1 MSGGLA
7 ELVAIGAQDAH
18 IVGNPEISFFQSSYK
33 RHSSFSSVI
42 EREVIQGVPKSN
54 GFSTIRFERKGD
66 LLSYVYLVAK
76 NANSIVV
83 APNWSSIISKIELY
97 IGGQKIDSQDYDFS
111 AYISTEIMANTL
123 SKSIFGPGPSSKDN
137 TNFFYPIKFWFS
149 ENWQSALPLIA
160 LQYHDV
166 EMRIYWASD
175 PFPDPA
181 IATAIATAIANY
193 KAAIDFVLGQ
203 FVVVS
208 SENAAEAQAAFL
220 DFYEGI
226 ETDALL
232 AALVAAGIT
241 GYSKDGTTRQ
251 ITGDVFDFSTPAES
265 SITYTVTDTLQDLV
279 QSSIQSSIEVW
290 SRYVF
295 LDEPERRMMSERPM
309 DMLVHQVQS
318 IPTPNDK
325 TVELTFNHPVKFIA
339 STASA
344 FAADQKVILQ
354 LNGTDVGEKKQAYPH
369 YTAVSAYHH
378 QTQSGT
384 DAANSTNGYYNVSLM
399 IPFCLDASRLQPTGT
414 CNFSR
419 MDSAR
424 LVNNSSINAP
434 IYAVN
439 YNILRVQSGMAG
451 LLYAN

>member
-18 IVGNPEISFFQSSYK
+18 IVGNPEVSFFQSSYK
-33 RHSSFSSVI
+33 RHSNFSSVI
-42 EREVIQGVPKSN
+42 EREVIQGVPRNN
-54 GFSTIRFERKGD
+54 GYSTIRFERKGD
-66 LLSYVYLVAK
+66 LLSYVYLMSK
-76 NANSIVV
+76 NSYNTVIQ
-83 APNWSSIISKIELY
+83 PTWSTMIDKIELY
-97 IGGQKIDSQDYDFS
+97 IGGQKIDSQDYNFS
-111 AYISTEIMANTL
+111 AYISTEIMANSL
-123 SKSIFGPGPSSKDN
+123 SKSIYGPGPSAQDN

-166 EMRIYWASD
+166 EMRIYWGDDISPMD
-175 PFPDPA
+175 
-181 IATAIATAIANY
+181 TAITTAIANY
-193 KAAIDFVLGQ
+193 KAAQDAGF
-203 FVVVS
+203 
-208 SENAAEAQAAFL
+208 NATKAPATHADRDELEFAFKTAADAVQPATGL
-220 DFYEGI
+220 ALV
-226 ETDALL
+226 DALT
-232 AALVAAGIT
+232 AAGIT
-241 GYSKDGTTRQ
+241 GYTVDGTTGL
-251 ITGDVFDFSTPAES
+251 ITGDVLADSGAAYYTATS
-265 SITYTVTDTLQDLV
+265 LTYTATDAILV
-279 QSSIQSSIEVW
+279 GSSSIEAW

-295 LDEPERRMMSERPM
+295 LDETERRMMSERPM

-325 TVELTFNHPVKFIA
+325 TVELSFNHPIKFVA

-344 FAADQKVILQ
+344 FDADKKVLLQ

-369 YTAVSAYHH
+369 YNVVSAYHH

-384 DAANSTNGYYNVSLM
+384 DAANSKNGYYSVKLM
-399 IPFCLDASRLQPTGT
+399 IPFCLDASKLQPTGT

-424 LVNNSSINAP
+424 LVNDSSINGP

-439 YNILRVQSGMAG
+439 YNILRVQNGMGG

>member
-18 IVGNPEISFFQSSYK
+18 IVGNPEVSFFQSSYK
-33 RHSSFSSVI
+33 RHSNFSSVI
-42 EREVIQGVPKSN
+42 EREVIQGVPRNN
-54 GFSTIRFERKGD
+54 GYSTIRFERKGD
-66 LLSYVYLVAK
+66 LLSYVYLMAK
-76 NANSIVV
+76 NSYNTVIQ
-83 APNWSSIISKIELY
+83 PTWSTMIDKIELY
-97 IGGQKIDSQDYDFS
+97 IGGQKIDSQDYNFS
-111 AYISTEIMANTL
+111 AYISTEIMANSL
-123 SKSIFGPGPSSKDN
+123 SKSIYGPGPSGKDN

-166 EMRIYWASD
+166 EMRIYWGDDISPMD
-175 PFPDPA
+175 
-181 IATAIATAIANY
+181 TAITTAIANY
-193 KAAIDFVLGQ
+193 KTQVALGNAAAI
-203 FVVVS
+203 
-208 SENAAEAQAAFL
+208 AASPNTLANLKTAFL
-220 DFYEGI
+220 NGQ
-226 ETDALL
+226 TTPATGLAVVDALT
-232 AALVAAGIT
+232 AAGIT
-241 GYSKDGTTRQ
+241 GYTVDGTTGL
-251 ITGDVFDFSTPAES
+251 IVGDEIVVTGSEPTLTWSTVN
-265 SITYTVTDTLQDLV
+265 YTATDAILV
-279 QSSIQSSIEVW
+279 GSSSIEAW

-295 LDEPERRMMSERPM
+295 LDETERRMMSERPM

-325 TVELTFNHPVKFIA
+325 TVELSFNHPIKFVA

-344 FAADQKVILQ
+344 FDADKKVLLQ

-369 YTAVSAYHH
+369 YNVVSAYHH

-384 DAANSTNGYYNVSLM
+384 DAANSKNGYYSVKLM
-399 IPFCLDASRLQPTGT
+399 IPFCLDASKLQPTGT

-424 LVNNSSINAP
+424 LVNDSSINGP

-439 YNILRVQSGMAG
+439 YNILRVQNGMGG

>member
-18 IVGNPEISFFQSSYK
+18 IVGNPEVSFFQSSYK
-33 RHSSFSSVI
+33 RHSNFSSVI
-42 EREVIQGVPKSN
+42 EREVIQGVPKNN

-66 LLSYVYLVAK
+66 LLSYVYLMAK
-76 NANSIVV
+76 NSYDTVIQ
-83 APNWSSIISKIELY
+83 PTWSTMIDKIELY

-123 SKSIFGPGPSSKDN
+123 SKSIFGPGPSGKDN

-166 EMRIYWASD
+166 EMRIYWGTDISPLD
-175 PFPDPA
+175 
-181 IATAIATAIANY
+181 TAITTAIANY
-193 KAAIDFVLGQ
+193 KAQVALG
-203 FVVVS
+203 
-208 SENAAEAQAAFL
+208 NAAATAEGEQTLADLKTTFKNAAGTTAATTL
-220 DFYEGI
+220 VN
-226 ETDALL
+226 ALT
-232 AALVAAGIT
+232 AAGIT
-241 GYSKDGTTRQ
+241 GYIVDYTTGL
-251 ITGDVFDFSTPAES
+251 IVGDEF
-265 SITYTVTDTLQDLV
+265 VTDAGSIDISKFIWSTVNYTATDAILV
-279 QSSIQSSIEVW
+279 GSSSIETW

-318 IPTPNDK
+318 IPTPSDK

-344 FAADQKVILQ
+344 FAADQKVLLQ

-378 QTQSGT
+378 QSQSGT
-384 DAANSTNGYYNVSLM
+384 DAANSTTGYYSVKLM
-399 IPFCLDASRLQPTGT
+399 IPFCLDASKLQPTGT

-424 LVNNSSINAP
+424 LINDSSINGP

-439 YNILRVQSGMAG
+439 YNILRVQNGMGG

>member
-18 IVGNPEISFFQSSYK
+18 IVGNPEVSFFQSSYK
-33 RHSSFSSVI
+33 RHSNFSSVI
-42 EREVIQGVPKSN
+42 EREVIQGVPRNN
-54 GFSTIRFERKGD
+54 GYSTIRFERKGD
-66 LLSYVYLVAK
+66 LLSYVYLMAK
-76 NANSIVV
+76 NSYSTVIQ
-83 APNWSSIISKIELY
+83 PTWSTIIDKIELY
-97 IGGQKIDSQDYDFS
+97 IGGQKIDSQDYNFS
-111 AYISTEIMANTL
+111 AYISTEIMANSL
-123 SKSIFGPGPSSKDN
+123 SKSIFGPGPSGKDN

-166 EMRIYWASD
+166 EMRIYWGTDISPLD
-175 PFPDPA
+175 
-181 IATAIATAIANY
+181 TAIATAITNY
-193 KAAIDFVLGQ
+193 KAAQDAGF
-203 FVVVS
+203 
-208 SENAAEAQAAFL
+208 AATDSPATHLDRAALEHAFKAAADIVAPATGL
-220 DFYEGI
+220 ALV
-226 ETDALL
+226 DALT
-232 AALVAAGIT
+232 AAGIT
-241 GYSKDGTTRQ
+241 GYTVDGTTGL
-251 ITGDVFDFSTPAES
+251 ITGDVLVDSGAPN
-265 SITYTVTDTLQDLV
+265 YTATSLNYTATDAILV
-279 QSSIQSSIEVW
+279 GSSSIEAW

-325 TVELTFNHPVKFIA
+325 TTELAFNHPIKFVA

-344 FAADQKVILQ
+344 FAANQKVLLQ
-354 LNGTDVGEKKQAYPH
+354 LNGTDVGEKKQAIPH
-369 YTAVSAYHH
+369 YSAVSAYHH

-384 DAANSTNGYYNVSLM
+384 DAANSTNGYYSVSLM
-399 IPFCLDASRLQPTGT
+399 IPFCLDASKLQPTGT

-424 LVNNSSINAP
+424 LINDSSINGP

-439 YNILRVQSGMAG
+439 YNILRVQNGMGG

>member
-18 IVGNPEISFFQSSYK
+18 IVGNPEVSFFQSSYK
-33 RHSSFSSVI
+33 RHSNFSSVI
-42 EREVIQGVPKSN
+42 EREVIQGVPRNN
-54 GFSTIRFERKGD
+54 GYSTIRFERKGD
-66 LLSYVYLVAK
+66 LLSYVYLMSK
-76 NANSIVV
+76 NSYNTVIQ
-83 APNWSSIISKIELY
+83 PTWSTMIDKIELY
-97 IGGQKIDSQDYDFS
+97 IGGQKIDSQDYNFS
-111 AYISTEIMANTL
+111 AYISTEIMANSL
-123 SKSIFGPGPSSKDN
+123 SKSIYGPGPSAQDN

-166 EMRIYWASD
+166 EMRIYWGND
-175 PFPDPA
+175 
-181 IATAIATAIANY
+181 IAPMDTAITTAITNY
-193 KAAIDFVLGQ
+193 KAAQDAGF
-203 FVVVS
+203 
-208 SENAAEAQAAFL
+208 AATDSPATHADRAALELAFKAAADAVAPATGL
-220 DFYEGI
+220 ALV
-226 ETDALL
+226 DALT
-232 AALVAAGIT
+232 AAGIT
-241 GYSKDGTTRQ
+241 GYTVDGTTGL
-251 ITGDVFDFSTPAES
+251 ITGDVLVDSGAPN
-265 SITYTVTDTLQDLV
+265 YTATSLDYTATDAILV
-279 QSSIQSSIEVW
+279 GSSSIEAW

-295 LDEPERRMMSERPM
+295 LDETERRMMSERPM

-325 TVELTFNHPVKFIA
+325 TVELSFNHPIKFVA

-344 FAADQKVILQ
+344 FDADKKVLLQ

-369 YTAVSAYHH
+369 YNVVSAYHH

-384 DAANSTNGYYNVSLM
+384 DAANSKNGYYSVKLM
-399 IPFCLDASRLQPTGT
+399 IPFCLDASKLQPTGT

-424 LVNNSSINAP
+424 LVNDSSINGP

-439 YNILRVQSGMAG
+439 YNILRVQNGMGG

>member
-76 NANSIVV
+76 NSDSIVV

-175 PFPDPA
+175 PVPGP
-181 IATAIATAIANY
+181 AIATAIANY
-193 KAAIDFVLGQ
+193 KAAIDAALADPLVTGAADADAAQTQFLGLYDG
-203 FVVVS
+203 
-208 SENAAEAQAAFL
+208 A
-220 DFYEGI
+220 

-241 GYSKDGTTRQ
+241 GYSKNGTTRQ
-251 ITGDVFDFSTPAES
+251 IIGDVFDFSDPATS
-265 SITYTVTDTLQDLV
+265 SITYTVTDTLQALA
-279 QSSIQSSIEVW
+279 QSSIEVW

-439 YNILRVQSGMAG
+439 YNILRVQNGMGG

>member
-33 RHSSFSSVI
+33 RHSNFSSVI
-42 EREVIQGVPKSN
+42 EREVIQGVPKNN

-66 LLSYVYLVAK
+66 LLSYVYLMAK
-76 NANSIVV
+76 NSYNTVIQ
-83 APNWSSIISKIELY
+83 PTWSTMIDKIELY

-123 SKSIFGPGPSSKDN
+123 SKSIFGPGPSGKDN

-166 EMRIYWASD
+166 EMRIYWGTDISPLD
-175 PFPDPA
+175 
-181 IATAIATAIANY
+181 TAITTAIANY
-193 KAAIDFVLGQ
+193 KAAQAVGF
-203 FVVVS
+203 
-208 SENAAEAQAAFL
+208 AA
-220 DFYEGI
+220 
-226 ETDALL
+226 TDAPNTYPNRATLESTFK
-232 AALVAAGIT
+232 AAADAVEADTGNTLVTALTTAGIT
-241 GYSKDGTTRQ
+241 GYTVDTGTGL
-251 ITGDVFDFSTPAES
+251 ITGDVLADSGSPDYTATS
-265 SITYTVTDTLQDLV
+265 LTYTATDAILV
-279 QSSIQSSIEVW
+279 GSSSIEAW

-309 DMLVHQVQS
+309 DMLIHQVQN
-318 IPTPNDK
+318 IPAPNNK
-325 TVELTFNHPVKFIA
+325 TTELPFNHPVKFIA

-344 FAADQKVILQ
+344 FAADQKVLLQ
-354 LNGTDVGEKKQAYPH
+354 LNGTDVGEKKQAIPH

-384 DAANSTNGYYNVSLM
+384 DASNSTTGYYNVKLM
-399 IPFCLDASRLQPTGT
+399 IPFCLDASKLQPTGT

-419 MDSAR
+419 MDSIK
-424 LVNNSSINAP
+424 LINDSSINGP

-439 YNILRVQSGMAG
+439 YNILRVQNGMGA

>member
-33 RHSSFSSVI
+33 RHSNFSSVI
-42 EREVIQGVPKSN
+42 EREVIQGVPKNN

-76 NANSIVV
+76 DGDSNVIQ
-83 APNWSSIISKIELY
+83 PTWSNIIDKIELY
-97 IGGQKIDSQDYDFS
+97 IGGQKIDSQDYNYS

-123 SKSIFGPGPSSKDN
+123 SKSIFGPGPSDKDN

-149 ENWQSALPLIA
+149 ENWQSALPLVA

-166 EMRIYWASD
+166 EMRIYWGNNITTAS
-175 PFPDPA
+175 
-181 IATAIATAIANY
+181 TA
-193 KAAIDFVLGQ
+193 
-203 FVVVS
+203 
-208 SENAAEAQAAFL
+208 
-220 DFYEGI
+220 
-226 ETDALL
+226 
-232 AALVAAGIT
+232 
-241 GYSKDGTTRQ
+241 
-251 ITGDVFDFSTPAES
+251 
-265 SITYTVTDTLQDLV
+265 
-279 QSSIQSSIEVW
+279 SIEAW

-318 IPTPNDK
+318 IPTPSDN
-325 TVELTFNHPVKFIA
+325 TVELTFNHPIKFVA

-378 QTQSGT
+378 QSQSGT
-384 DAANSTNGYYNVSLM
+384 DAANSTTGYYSVKLM
-399 IPFCLDASRLQPTGT
+399 IPFCLDASKLQPTGT

-424 LVNNSSINAP
+424 LINDSSINGP

-439 YNILRVQSGMAG
+439 YNILRVQNGMGG

>member
-76 NANSIVV
+76 NSDSIVV

-175 PFPDPA
+175 PVPGP
-181 IATAIATAIANY
+181 AIATAIANY
-193 KAAIDFVLGQ
+193 KAAIDAAIAHASVTGA
-203 FVVVS
+203 VS
-208 SENAAEAQAAFL
+208 AAAAQAAFL
-220 DFYEGI
+220 GLYDGA

-241 GYSKDGTTRQ
+241 GYSKNGTTRQ
-251 ITGDVFDFSTPAES
+251 IIGDVFDFSDPATS
-265 SITYTVTDTLQDLV
+265 SITYTVTDTLQALA
-279 QSSIQSSIEVW
+279 QSSIEVW

-439 YNILRVQSGMAG
+439 YNILRVQNGMGG